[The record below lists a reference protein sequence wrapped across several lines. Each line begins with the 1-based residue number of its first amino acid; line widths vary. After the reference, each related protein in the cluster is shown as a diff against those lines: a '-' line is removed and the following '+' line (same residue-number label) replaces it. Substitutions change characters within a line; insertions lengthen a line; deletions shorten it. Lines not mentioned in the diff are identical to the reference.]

1 MSWRPDITV
10 AAVAARGQQFLIVE
24 ERIKDQAVF
33 NQPAGHV
40 EGGESLLAAVIR
52 ETREETAWQFTPEWL
67 IGVYLWRN
75 PRTRHDTL
83 RFAFGGTVSG
93 HNASHPLDAPIIATH
108 WLTRAEL
115 EARNAQLR
123 TPLVLRCIDD
133 FLHGARLPLNALV
146 EYGAHL

>member
-10 AAVAARGQQFLIVE
+10 AAVTARGQQFLMVE
-24 ERIKDQAVF
+24 ERIKDRAVI

-40 EGGESLLAAVIR
+40 EAGESLLAAVIR
-52 ETREETAWQFTPEWL
+52 ETREETGWQFTPEWL

-75 PRTRHDTL
+75 PRARHDTL

-93 HNASHPLDAPIIATH
+93 HSASQALDAPIIATH

-115 EARNAQLR
+115 VGRSAQLR
-123 TPLVLRCIDD
+123 TPVVLRCIDD
-133 FLHGARLPLNALV
+133 FLHGARLPLTALV
-146 EYGAHL
+146 EYGAQT